1 MLCKVKGE
9 LTWFLFQHVK
19 QVRGKVIDNRG
30 GLLSRR
36 RVAGCWLVSN
46 FSFSFLL
53 GEIKWTNSIAA
64 RLVSTF
70 GLM

>member
-1 MLCKVKGE
+1 MEGF
-9 LTWFLFQHVK
+9 FLEEEWQ
-19 QVRGKVIDNRG
+19 
-30 GLLSRR
+30 
-36 RVAGCWLVSN
+36 VAGW
-46 FSFSFLL
+46 FPTPAFLL